1 MYNTVA
7 YHLYCALVSNVN
19 GVEILR
25 IEATTL
31 IENPSDSKFGMV
43 VSQNVMIPMRDGVRL
58 ATDVYRPADADGNP
72 VIGEFPVIL
81 GRTSYDKSN
90 PVIWIDPVAKAFVP
104 RGYVVLLQD
113 LRGRG
118 DSEGTGDYFHTANQK
133 EGKDGYDTI
142 EWAAAQNW
150 CSGKVG
156 MVGASHGGIVQNMAS
171 LERPPHLAALW
182 VDVAPTNAFRWEVR
196 QGGAMALHMYGA
208 LYLHGFDSQ
217 EIANDPAAIERIEH
231 GAERLREQVWKQP
244 FKEGETP
251 IAAVPNLEKV
261 MMHYYRDGLY
271 TDFWKQESLNHAQHY
286 DRMADIPAVYSSGW
300 YDPFATETSE
310 QFAHMT
316 AKNTAP
322 QRLILGPWNHVS
334 MRGKG
339 ASFVGD
345 VEFGEGADWGD
356 KVLNQERFRWFD
368 RWLKGIDTG
377 VEDDDP
383 VRIFVMGGGSGR
395 TDEAGR
401 IHHGGGWRV
410 EQEWPLK
417 RAAQTAYFLSTGGGL
432 STAAPTD
439 SASPTTWVH
448 DPENPVPSI
457 SGNVTGF
464 YEWIVLPDD
473 LDGAYVPQRARMR
486 SLIPDGPL
494 HQKEHDSTVVAF
506 GRDPETP
513 ALLADRADVNVFQT
527 EPLDEDVEVTGS
539 ISVNLWISSDA
550 VDTDFT
556 AKLLDIYPPS
566 EKYPEGFHLPLE
578 DSILRA
584 RFREGFDE
592 EVFMKPGEIYELQ
605 IELPPVSNLFKKGHR
620 IRLDISSSNFPRFDV
635 NTNTGEPIGRHAR
648 SQVANNS
655 VYTDAEHTSNVVLPI
670 VRNPE

>member
-1 MYNTVA
+1 MNNTQDSNYGIVA
-7 YHLYCALVSNVN
+7 
-19 GVEILR
+19 
-25 IEATTL
+25 
-31 IENPSDSKFGMV
+31 
-43 VSQNVMIPMRDGVRL
+43 SQNVMIPMRDGVRL
-58 ATDVYRPADADGNP
+58 ATDIYRPADENGNA
-72 VIGEFPVIL
+72 IDDSFPVIV

-90 PVIWIDPVAKAFVP
+90 PVIWIEAVAKAFVP
-104 RGYVVLLQD
+104 RGYVVVLQD

-133 EGKDGYDTI
+133 EGLDGYDTI
-142 EWAAAQNW
+142 EWAAAQDW
-150 CSGKVG
+150 CNGKVG

-171 LERPPHLAALW
+171 LYRPPHLAALW

-217 EIANDPAAIERIEH
+217 EIAGNAAAIERIER
-231 GAERLREQVWKQP
+231 GAERLSEEIWKQP

-251 IAAVPNLEKV
+251 ISVVPNLEKV
-261 MMHYYRDGLY
+261 LMHYYLEGSY
-271 TDFWKQESLNHAQHY
+271 TEWWKQESLDHAQHY

-300 YDPFATETSE
+300 YDPFAAETSE

-316 AKNTAP
+316 AKNTTP

-345 VEFGEGADWGD
+345 VDFGESANWGD
-356 KVLNQERFRWFD
+356 KVLNAERFRWFD
-368 RWLKGIDTG
+368 RWLKGIETG

-383 VRIFVMGGGSGR
+383 VRIFVMGGGDGSI
-395 TDEAGR
+395 DSAGR
-401 IHHGGGWRV
+401 IQHGGGWRT

-417 RAAQTAYFLSTGGGL
+417 RTVNTAYYLSEDGGL
-432 STAAPTD
+432 SVSSPEADD
-439 SASPTTWVH
+439 SATTWTH

-494 HQKEHDSTVVAF
+494 HQKERESTVVSKT
-506 GRDPETP
+506 RPSDTP
-513 ALLADRADVNVFQT
+513 ALLADRKDVNVFQT
-527 EPLDEDVEVTGS
+527 EILATDVEVTGP
-539 ISVNLWISSDA
+539 IMVNLWISSDA
-550 VDTDFT
+550 IDTDFT
-556 AKLLDIYPPS
+556 AKLIDVYPPS
-566 EKYPEGFHLPLE
+566 DEYPEGFHLPLE
-578 DSILRA
+578 DSIRRA
-584 RFREGFDE
+584 RFREGYDE
-592 EVFMKPGEIYELQ
+592 EKLMTPGEICEVQ
-605 IELPPVSNLFKKGHR
+605 IELPPVSNRFTKGHR

-635 NTNTGEPIGRHAR
+635 NPNTGEPIGRHTRTQKAI
-648 SQVANNS
+648 NT
-655 VYTDAEHTSNVVLPI
+655 VYTDKQHASNIVLPI
-670 VRNPE
+670 VGNE